1 MDKQTWTIAGVI
13 AAVLLIGIVG
23 LTFSAKTRELARQRA
38 EVEEAAKLVANAKAD
53 ASRREAENAALKEK
67 LEQAEARIHEL
78 QQEQD
83 MAVTS
88 RKSLE
93 DEMRAALETKD
104 VTISQLQG
112 KLTVNI
118 LDRVLFDSGEA
129 QVKLDG
135 ESVLRKVASFLT
147 QHPALKVHVIGH
159 TDNVPIKAA
168 ARSRFP
174 SNWELSSARA
184 NAAVRFLSEQGGV
197 DPRRLGAVGYG
208 EFRPI
213 ADNSTPE
220 GRARNRRIAIT
231 VLSEE
236 LVGVD
241 VPVARTN
248 APTVRASQPVQ
259 GATSSAPDAPP
270 KD

>member
-13 AAVLLIGIVG
+13 VAVFLIGLAG
-23 LTFSAKTRELARQRA
+23 LTYSAKDRDLARQQAAVA
-38 EVEEAAKLVANAKAD
+38 EAEKALAATKDEIAKRD
-53 ASRREAENAALKEK
+53 AENAALKEK
-67 LEQAEARIHEL
+67 LDQAEARIHEL
-78 QQEQD
+78 VQEQD
-83 MAVTS
+83 LAVSS

-93 DEMRAALETKD
+93 DEMRSALESKD
-104 VTISQLQG
+104 VTISRLQG

-129 QVKLDG
+129 QLKTDG
-135 ESVLRKVASFLT
+135 ESVLRKVAVFLT
-147 QHPALKVHVIGH
+147 QHPEIKVHVIGH
-159 TDNVPIKAA
+159 TDNVPIKPT

-184 NAAVRFLSEQGGV
+184 NAAVRFLCEEGGV

-220 GRARNRRIAIT
+220 GRAKNRRIAIT

-236 LVGVD
+236 LVGADTVL
-241 VPVARTN
+241 RTN
-248 APTVRASQPVQ
+248 TTTRVIQPVS
-259 GATSSAPDAPP
+259 GNTAPATSGPP
-270 KD
+270 QD